1 MRVVIQRV
9 SEASVTV
16 NKQVIGSINQGLLL
30 FLGVE
35 DDDDEKDADYLI
47 KKCMNIRLFNDENQV
62 MNLSAID
69 TQSEFLVIS
78 QFTLFASTK
87 KGNRPSYMKAG
98 HPAHAEK
105 LYTYFHQ
112 QLAKLS
118 GCKTATGEFGANM
131 QIQLINDG
139 PVTIWIDSKNIE

>member
-16 NKQVIGSINQGLLL
+16 NEKVIGSINKGLLL

-35 DDDDEKDADYLI
+35 DDDHEKDADYLI
-47 KKCMNIRLFNDENQV
+47 KKCMNIRLFNDENHV

-98 HPAHAEK
+98 NPAHAEK
-105 LYTYFHQ
+105 LYNYFHK
-112 QLAKLS
+112 QLTELS
-118 GCKTATGEFGANM
+118 GCKTACGTFGANM
-131 QIQLINDG
+131 QIGLINDG
-139 PVTIWIDSKNIE
+139 PVTIWIDSKNPE